1 MARSAALGWRAAPTS
16 VLAIA
21 RITARDTDLP
31 PARQPGPAT
40 DLKVLSDYRDQLL
53 VLRNAEA
60 NRLHADLAIIC
71 PGYAQICRRLT
82 AERSLTAAGQL
93 LADLPAV
100 RAQVARRRILLRG
113 LATSTTTVRI
123 PVPLAMTLLHR
134 PT

>member
-1 MARSAALGWRAAPTS
+1 MRADGPGAPAAAPPRQVRPTDA
-16 VLAIA
+16 LAIA

-60 NRLHADLAIIC
+60 NRL
-71 PGYAQICRRLT
+71 
-82 AERSLTAAGQL
+82 

-100 RAQVARRRILLRG
+100 RAQVARRRGLLRG
-113 LATSTTTVRI
+113 LASSTTTVRI